1 MISSRRPHA
10 TPVAGRVVAI
20 RLRTAGSLIAKARHH
35 ILVDLAVAGLV
46 LALPLSL
53 RGPATTASASDPLPV
68 ASLAA
73 AVAEAPRAS
82 TVSRSATI
90 TPVTD
95 PTTAVADD
103 VRPIVHYT
111 LGPADDLQKLSNY
124 FHVSAEAIAY
134 SNGMTDPDLRS
145 QRGREILIPPGEGAL
160 YTVADGD
167 TISSLATR
175 FKVDP
180 QVIETYNRLYF
191 EPEHFAPGQLIYVP
205 GAAVPALRAAV
216 VAEESPPARITP
228 AIARPGP
235 AVPAN
240 TGRLAWPVA
249 GVITQYFWAYH
260 TGVDLAAP
268 YGTGIG
274 ASDAGTVVYEGWVAV
289 GGLSVRIQ
297 HANGMETGYYHMSA
311 TYVSVGQKVERG
323 QIVGAIGMTGV
334 TTGPHV
340 HWELKVNGQ
349 FVNPLAY

>member
-1 MISSRRPHA
+1 MIRGRRPHA
-10 TPVAGRVVAI
+10 TPVAGRTLF
-20 RLRTAGSLIAKARHH
+20 LRVRILSDLILRARHH
-35 ILVDLAVAGLV
+35 ILVDVAVVALV

-53 RGPATTASASDPLPV
+53 RG
-68 ASLAA
+68 A
-73 AVAEAPRAS
+73 AVATSAAAAQPVVAMSSVDEAPRAQP
-82 TVSRSATI
+82 VSRSSTI
-90 TPVTD
+90 TPVSD

-111 LGPADDLQKLSNY
+111 LGPADDLQKISNF
-124 FHVSAEAIAY
+124 FHVSVDAIAY
-134 SNGMTDPDLRS
+134 SNGISDPDLRN

-160 YTVADGD
+160 YTVKDGD
-167 TISSLATR
+167 TVAAVATQ
-175 FKVDP
+175 FKVEP
-180 QVIETYNRLYF
+180 TAIETYNRLYF
-191 EPEHFAPGQLIYVP
+191 EPEHLTAGQLIYVP
-205 GAAVPALRAAV
+205 GASVPALKMAV
-216 VAEESPPARITP
+216 PEEAPPTVTTP

-235 AVPAN
+235 ATPAN

-249 GVITQYFWAYH
+249 GVITQRFWAYH

-274 ASDAGTVVYEGWVAV
+274 ASDSGTVVYEGWVAV

-340 HWELKVNGQ
+340 HWELKINGQ

>member
-1 MISSRRPHA
+1 M
-10 TPVAGRVVAI
+10 
-20 RLRTAGSLIAKARHH
+20 RTAGSLLARARHH
-35 ILVDLAVAGLV
+35 VFVDALVVLLV

-53 RGPATTASASDPLPV
+53 RGTTAASV
-68 ASLAA
+68 AA
-73 AVAEAPRAS
+73 AQTAGALSLVDEAPRAQ

-111 LGPADDLQKLSNY
+111 LGPADDLQKLSNF

-134 SNGMTDPDLRS
+134 SNGITDPDLRN

-160 YTVADGD
+160 YTVKEGD
-167 TISSLATR
+167 TVPAVATQ
-175 FKVDP
+175 FGVAP
-180 QVIETYNRLYF
+180 SAIETYNRLYF
-191 EPEHFAPGQLIYVP
+191 EPEHFAQGQLVFIPGATVP
-205 GAAVPALRAAV
+205 GLKYISTDDDA
-216 VAEESPPARITP
+216 SPPVTP
-228 AIARPGP
+228 TIARPGP
-235 AVPAN
+235 AAPSN

-268 YGTGIG
+268 FGTGIG
-274 ASDAGTVVYEGWVAV
+274 ASESGTVVYAGWVAV

-297 HANGMETGYYHMSA
+297 HANGMETGYYHMGA
-311 TYVSVGQKVERG
+311 TFVAAGSKIDKG
-323 QIVGAIGMTGV
+323 QIIGTVGMTGV

-340 HWELKVNGQ
+340 HWELKLNGQ

>member
-1 MISSRRPHA
+1 MRILGDQIRR
-10 TPVAGRVVAI
+10 
-20 RLRTAGSLIAKARHH
+20 ARHH
-35 ILVDLAVAGLV
+35 VLVDIAVVALV

-53 RGPATTASASDPLPV
+53 RGPSVAASAAAAQPV
-68 ASLAA
+68 AAVSAA
-73 AVAEAPRAS
+73 DEAPRAQPL
-82 TVSRSATI
+82 SRSGTI

-111 LGPADDLQKLSNY
+111 LGPADDLQKIANF
-124 FHVSAEAIAY
+124 FHVSVDAIAY
-134 SNGMTDPDLRS
+134 SNGITDPDLRN
-145 QRGREILIPPGEGAL
+145 QRGREILIPPGDGAL
-160 YTVADGD
+160 YTVKDGD
-167 TISSLATR
+167 TVALVAAH
-175 FKVDP
+175 FHVDP
-180 QVIETYNRLYF
+180 AVIESYNRIYF
-191 EPEHFAPGQLIYVP
+191 EPEHFAVGQLIYVP
-205 GAAVPALRAAV
+205 GASVPPLKMTIADEA
-216 VAEESPPARITP
+216 PPTRTTP

-235 AVPAN
+235 ATPAN
-240 TGRLAWPVA
+240 AGRLAWPVA

-274 ASDAGTVVYEGWVAV
+274 AADSGTVVYEGWVPV

-311 TYVSVGQKVERG
+311 TYVSVGQKVDRG
-323 QIVGAIGMTGV
+323 QIIGAIGMTGV

-340 HWELKVNGQ
+340 HWELKLNGQ

>member
-1 MISSRRPHA
+1 LISSRRPHA

-20 RLRTAGSLIAKARHH
+20 RLRTVGSLIAKARHH
-35 ILVDLAVAGLV
+35 ILVDVAVAALV

-53 RGPATTASASDPLPV
+53 RGPAAGAAEVSPV
-68 ASLAA
+68 TSLAVS
-73 AVAEAPRAS
+73 VAEAPRAS

-134 SNGMTDPDLRS
+134 SNGITDPDLRG

-160 YTVADGD
+160 YTVAAGD
-167 TISSLATR
+167 TVSSLATQ

-180 QVIETYNRLYF
+180 KAIETYNRLYF
-191 EPEHFAPGQLIYVP
+191 EPEHFALGQLIYVP
-205 GAAVPALRAAV
+205 GAEVPQLRSVV
-216 VAEESPPARITP
+216 VAEEAPPTRITP

-235 AVPAN
+235 ATPAN

-260 TGVDLAAP
+260 TGVDLAAA

-311 TYVSVGQKVERG
+311 TYVSAGQKVERG
-323 QIVGAIGMTGV
+323 QIIGAIGMTGV

>member
-1 MISSRRPHA
+1 M
-10 TPVAGRVVAI
+10 VRV
-20 RLRTAGSLIAKARHH
+20 RHH
-35 ILVDLAVAGLV
+35 LVVDIAVAGAV

-53 RGPATTASASDPLPV
+53 SGAPAATGSV
-68 ASLAA
+68 APEPS
-73 AVAEAPRAS
+73 AVAMALSAEGGLGRAQP
-82 TVSRSATI
+82 VSRGATI

-95 PTTAVADD
+95 PTTVVADD
-103 VRPIVHYT
+103 VRPIVHYR
-111 LGPADDLQKLSNY
+111 LGPADDLHSLANF

-134 SNGMTDPDLRS
+134 SNGITDPSLKN
-145 QRGREILIPPGEGAL
+145 QGGREILIPPAEGAL
-160 YTVADGD
+160 YTVKEGD
-167 TISSLATR
+167 TVAALSSQ
-175 FKVDP
+175 FKVEP
-180 QVIETYNRLYF
+180 KAIETYNRLYF
-191 EPEHFAPGQLIYVP
+191 EPEHFATGQLIFVP
-205 GAAVPALRAAV
+205 GASLPALKEV
-216 VAEESPPARITP
+216 VVETPAPVRVAP

-235 AVPAN
+235 VSPAN

-274 ASDAGTVVYEGWVAV
+274 ASDAGTVVYEGWVPV

-311 TYVSVGQKVERG
+311 TYVEVGQKVERG

-340 HWELKVNGQ
+340 HWELKINGQ

>member
-1 MISSRRPHA
+1 VQI
-10 TPVAGRVVAI
+10 
-20 RLRTAGSLIAKARHH
+20 AGSMILRARHH
-35 ILVDLAVAGLV
+35 ILVDVAVAALV

-53 RGPATTASASDPLPV
+53 RGATTAASASDAQPV
-68 ASLAA
+68 AALSLS
-73 AVAEAPRAS
+73 AVEAPRAS
-82 TVSRSATI
+82 TVSRGATI

-111 LGPADDLQKLSNY
+111 LGPADDLQKLSNF

-134 SNGMTDPDLRS
+134 SNGISDPDLRN

-160 YTVADGD
+160 YTVKDGD
-167 TISSLATR
+167 TVGSVAAQ
-175 FKVDP
+175 FKVEP
-180 QVIETYNRLYF
+180 KAIEAYNRLYF
-191 EPEHFAPGQLIYVP
+191 EPEHFAKGQLVFVP
-205 GAAVPALRAAV
+205 GATVPGLTYITTDGEADA
-216 VAEESPPARITP
+216 PPVTP

-235 AVPAN
+235 AAPSN

-274 ASDAGTVVYEGWVAV
+274 ASESGTVVYAGWVAV

-311 TYVSVGQKVERG
+311 TFVTAGTKVDKG
-323 QIVGAIGMTGV
+323 QIVGTVGMTGA

-340 HWELKVNGQ
+340 HWELKLKGQ

>member
-1 MISSRRPHA
+1 MASRRPHA
-10 TPVAGRVVAI
+10 TPSPRRQVVL
-20 RLRTAGSLIAKARHH
+20 RLQTCGSLVGQARHH
-35 ILVDLAVAGLV
+35 ILVNVAVAALV

-53 RGPATTASASDPLPV
+53 HGAPTAASAPDAPQVAALSLPDV
-68 ASLAA
+68 QAA
-73 AVAEAPRAS
+73 RAS
-82 TVSRSATI
+82 TVSRSSTI

-111 LGPADDLQKLSNY
+111 LGPADDLQKLANF
-124 FHVSAEAIAY
+124 FHISAEAIAY
-134 SNGMTDPDLRS
+134 SNGITDPDLRN

-160 YTVADGD
+160 YTVQAND
-167 TISSLATR
+167 TVESLAKQ
-175 FKVDP
+175 FKVEP
-180 QVIETYNRLYF
+180 KAIETYNRLYF
-191 EPEHFAPGQLIYVP
+191 EPEHFAKGQLVFVP
-205 GAAVPALRAAV
+205 GATVPGLTYLAADDD
-216 VAEESPPARITP
+216 AQAPPVTP

-235 AVPAN
+235 ATPSN
-240 TGRLAWPVA
+240 TGRLAWPLA

-274 ASDAGTVVYEGWVAV
+274 ASEAGTVVYAGWVAV

-297 HANGMETGYYHMSA
+297 HANGMETGYYHMGA
-311 TYVSVGQKVERG
+311 TFVTAGTKVDKG
-323 QIVGAIGMTGV
+323 QIVGTVGMTGV